1 MVDSIRP
8 ISDLGSIR
16 PERPKHNPYEGD
28 MKLWV
33 KLKSTDEAL
42 LNRIEL
48 ILSMFPGAQQIIIYM
63 EDTKRR
69 IGSKCLIHPALIDEL
84 RERCGEEN
92 VVVTK

>member
-16 PERPKHNPYEGD
+16 PERTKHTGYEND
-28 MKLWV
+28 AKLWV